1 MAISNRPTEAATTE
15 AAVFRMKARQAA
27 QQCLYFLY
35 FLEPRRRTPKP
46 GGRGD
51 GEGGTRGG
59 PRQRVA
65 LTDRLLDIL
74 GWGLDGRMIESYRNF
89 AHRQMRAL
97 VGVVRTPPGGD
108 DAPVVARWEAL
119 RARLGVDRFSRDDV
133 RPAIEAA
140 EALLTASEPRGPIEG
155 FNHTVRKVLLALL
168 RNLTLLIAIVA
179 VWAVFFKVEA
189 VRSLVWNRAHGLSEA
204 GLRVA
209 VASWSPFLAV
219 LLSVALMVLAAP
231 RRRAR
236 FGKRAFWAFV
246 HQALPPEPGIARW
259 PTGPRV
265 IQQALFG
272 RQLVKLAVAGAV
284 LGIEALVMAGIGA
297 PTTLTIFIVAALALF
312 ALVLAHALDYWDFI
326 DTAPLRFMALVTL
339 AALFGFSTDSS
350 FYRFAIFVGM
360 AALAAQNLWVW
371 RKRQPR
377 RAIRALLAAAFAV
390 AAVVVAGNLVSSTVA
405 FLFTMTGLAIWRW
418 RVVLERDKRTIVN
431 YALALICTYWAFFP
445 LKAELKARRDVWTEN
460 VPAIQRISAAEW
472 PLPGDDGPVVVVAA
486 SGGGSRAAIY
496 TAYTLERLHRD
507 TPDVAD
513 HLQAISS
520 VSGGSLASAAYVA
533 RRFSLGKQFPEW
545 VGKLPA
551 GVEPGELVKAM
562 SEDFLLPT
570 IIGALSPAS
579 SRGDSIEAKWR
590 DGAPALRD
598 DRGGDKADLGLT
610 TLAAAWHEAYA
621 RRDRL
626 PPFPM
631 PLFNAC
637 TLDQHDVVISPLAA
651 ELYTRHDG
659 TIPDRLYS
667 AVALGESDWLTWV
680 ADRDAIYGL
689 DKLLPKFDPTLPKA
703 VRASANFPFGF
714 PLVELDTRS
723 DKNRFADPTLK
734 RRWDMKLTD
743 GGVLSNSGLWPVFP
757 LLTDDQSLPELRRRG
772 VMLIVVEASKMPEYT
787 ADRRDLTTLY
797 GDLNNRNP
805 IAQALHRRMIE
816 GLRARLEGGIA
827 VIQIDITPRAGVRS
841 ANVLTTWVLDPAS
854 QDSLKESFAAAWAR
868 QKPRIVAAWDCLKKT
883 GAAKLSCLE
892 DAAVD
897 AAYDPVSLR
906 PPLD

>member
-1 MAISNRPTEAATTE
+1 MAIPDAQPTTE

-35 FLEPRRRTPKP
+35 FLESRRDNGEVEP
-46 GGRGD
+46 GGGERRG
-51 GEGGTRGG
+51 
-59 PRQRVA
+59 A
-65 LTDRLLDIL
+65 LTDRVLESL
-74 GWGLDGRMIESYRNF
+74 GWALDGRMIEAYRTF
-89 AHRQMRAL
+89 AHAQMRAL
-97 VGVVRTPPGGD
+97 VGVVRTPRDEQGD
-108 DAPVVARWEAL
+108 GHGDPVVERWDAL
-119 RARLGVDRFSRDDV
+119 CELVAVERFGRDAV

-140 EALLTASEPRGPIEG
+140 QALLAASEPRGPIEG
-155 FNHTVRKVLLALL
+155 FNQTVRKVLLAML
-168 RNLTLLIAIVA
+168 RNLTLLLAMVA

-189 VRSLVWNRAHGLSEA
+189 VRSLVWNRAHGLTHA
-204 GLRVA
+204 GLRV
-209 VASWSPFLAV
+209 VLASWSPFLAV

-236 FGKRAFWAFV
+236 FGKRAFWAFKY
-246 HQALPPEPGIARW
+246 QALQPEPGIARW
-259 PTGPRV
+259 PPGPRV

-272 RQLVKLAVAGAV
+272 RQLVKLSVAVAV
-284 LGIEALVMAGIGA
+284 LGLEALVMSLIGA
-297 PTTLTIFIVAALALF
+297 PTTLTIFIVATLALL

-326 DTAPLRFMALVTL
+326 DAAPLRFLALVTL
-339 AALFGFSTDSS
+339 AALFGFSTDSA
-350 FYRFAIFVGM
+350 FYRAVIVCGM
-360 AALAAQNLWVW
+360 GALAAQNLWAW
-371 RKRQPR
+371 RRRQPR
-377 RAIRALLAAAFAV
+377 RPIRGLLAALFAV
-390 AAVVVAGNLVSSTVA
+390 AAIVVAGNLVSSIVA

-418 RVVLERDKRTIVN
+418 RVVLDGDKRTIAN
-431 YALALICTYWAFFP
+431 YALAAICTYWTFFP
-445 LKAELKARRDVWTEN
+445 LKAELEERRGVWREN
-460 VPAIQRISAAEW
+460 VQAIQRIPSGEW
-472 PLPGDDGPVVVVAA
+472 PLPGDGAPVVIVAA

-507 TPDVAD
+507 TPEVAD

-533 RRFSLGKQFPEW
+533 RRLNLGKHFPAW
-545 VGKLPA
+545 VGRLPA
-551 GVEPGELVKAM
+551 GVEPGELVAAM

-570 IIGALSPAS
+570 IVGALSPLS

-590 DGAPALRD
+590 DGGARLRD
-598 DRGGDKADLGLT
+598 DRAGDAADLGMSR
-610 TLAAAWHEAYA
+610 LAAAWHDAYT

-626 PPFPM
+626 PPFPV

-659 TIPDRLYS
+659 TIPDRLYT
-667 AVALGESDWLTWV
+667 AAALGSSDWLTWV

-689 DKLLPKFDPTLPKA
+689 DKLLPRFDPSLPKA

-714 PLVELDTRS
+714 PLVALDTRPGT
-723 DKNRFADPTLK
+723 NRFADPTNK
-734 RRWDMKLTD
+734 GRGDIKLTD
-743 GGVLSNSGLWPVFP
+743 GGVLSNSGMWPVFP
-757 LLTDDQSLPELRRRG
+757 LLTDDRSLAELRRRG
-772 VMLIVVEASKMPEYT
+772 VMLIIVEASKMPEYM

-816 GLRARLEGGIA
+816 GLRARLEGGVA

-854 QDSLKESFAAAWAR
+854 QASLKESFHAAWAR
-868 QKPRIVAAWDCLKKT
+868 QQPRIVAAWDCLKRT
-883 GAAKLSCLE
+883 GSARAACLDASARGAA
-892 DAAVD
+892 D
-897 AAYDPVSLR
+897 DPVALR